1 MIPHMRHAIINT
13 ALLTALAVFPLAAA
27 DSLTTWNQLYARL
40 SAQDPPHLQSR
51 GLAMLNLAIHDA
63 VNAVQPKFGAYR
75 LEGGAYLGGSPE
87 AAAASAGRHLLPAI
101 LPPDALPQIEAAYSP
116 LINAVTDPRARALG
130 ITAGQAAA
138 ALLVKERM
146 GDLALIDGPIPN
158 ANRIDRYQTTP
169 PLNVPNGVFSG
180 WGRVNPFTMRSADQF
195 RPGPPPSPSSA
206 AYAREY
212 NEVKN
217 IGAVNSTVRSAAQT
231 DLANFWF
238 EGGSPAG
245 WARIALAAAANSKLD
260 LAHSA
265 RLIALVS
272 AALADAYILQS
283 EAKYV
288 YYRWRPLTAIHNGGA
303 DGNSATSADPSWA
316 PLLFLPPDPEYP
328 SGHAV
333 GAGAAAE
340 VLMRTLGTDYVSLAA
355 TSATLPGKERQIDS
369 FSIAAQESADS
380 RVIGGVHFASSR
392 DAGLEAGRR
401 LGRQAAQLYLR
412 PLF

>member
-1 MIPHMRHAIINT
+1 MKRAFLLIP
-13 ALLTALAVFPLAAA
+13 LLTVFAITPLSAAGALDA
-27 DSLTTWNQLYARL
+27 WNLLYAKL
-40 SAQDPPHLQSR
+40 AAQDPPHLQSR

-75 LEGGAYLGGSPE
+75 LEGGAYIGGSAE

-101 LPPDALPQIEAAYSP
+101 LPPTALPEIEAAYTP
-116 LINAVTDPRARALG
+116 LINAVTEPRARALG

-180 WGRVNPFTMRSADQF
+180 WGRVAPFTMRSAEQF

-212 NEVKN
+212 NEVKE
-217 IGAVNSTVRSAAQT
+217 IGAANSTARSAAQT

-238 EGGSPAG
+238 EGGSPTG
-245 WARIALAAAANSKLD
+245 WNRIALSAATAAKLD
-260 LAHSA
+260 AAGSA
-265 RLIALVS
+265 RLLALVS

-283 EAKYV
+283 EAKYT

-303 DGNSATSADPSWA
+303 DGNSATTADPNWA

-340 VLMRTLGTDYVSLAA
+340 VLMRILGTDYVSITA
-355 TSATLPGKERQIDS
+355 TSATLPGKERQLDS

-401 LGRQAAQLYLR
+401 LGRQAAQTYLR
-412 PLF
+412 PLL